1 MFSLASLRCY
11 GVKFQRGKYTIIL
24 STLSKARSHHCAIHK
39 SINLKL
45 KESSS
50 RQFSNS
56 SQDQQNTKP
65 SSWIESEYVPTK
77 IRPYLHLAR
86 ADKQAGTLLLMW
98 PCFWY
103 TAYNHLWFY
112 SSPSNIFFPTLYRSV
127 CLATPMNSFPDV
139 ILLVKFAT
147 GALIMRGYFPLEYN
161 KLLRR
166 YSQHWYALKHEYKFY
181 VGQVALL
188 TICGTA
194 TSTST
199 WSERKIDR

>member
-1 MFSLASLRCY
+1 MFFLHHKSSHNRPQSYTLSLQLCSYSLRIIDILWNMFSLSSLRCY
-11 GVKFQRGKYTIIL
+11 GVKFQRGKYTMVL
-24 STLSKARSHHCAIHK
+24 STLSKARSHHCAIHQT
-39 SINLKL
+39 INLKL

-103 TAYNHLWFY
+103 AAYNHFWFY
-112 SSPSNIFFPTLYRSV
+112 SRPLIF
-127 CLATPMNSFPDV
+127 SFPHS
-139 ILLVKFAT
+139 I
-147 GALIMRGYFPLEYN
+147 
-161 KLLRR
+161 
-166 YSQHWYALKHEYKFY
+166 
-181 VGQVALL
+181 
-188 TICGTA
+188 
-194 TSTST
+194 
-199 WSERKIDR
+199 